1 MAAVALR
8 PDLVSMREDLVTGRP
23 DSTASDSNVG
33 NP

>member
-23 DSTASDSNVG
+23 DSTAVG
-33 NP
+33 V